1 MIQNMAKTFFLM
13 IGSIVFLSSTHAL
26 PQDRDEIFYLS
37 SDEADISQSKNK
49 GLFKGHVKI
58 DQGSS
63 HLRSAEA
70 ETHGDENNKL
80 VKAIAKGNQQKK
92 AHFWTILTQNQ
103 PELHAWADIIYYF
116 PKQNRIE
123 LVGNA
128 EVSQGDNTFKA
139 PKIIY
144 DTEKQH
150 ILTERQENKRTTITF
165 HPEKKS

>member
-1 MIQNMAKTFFLM
+1 MIQNRVNSIVLMMAC
-13 IGSIVFLSSTHAL
+13 IVFLSSTYAL

-37 SDEADISQSKNK
+37 SDEADISQNKNK

-63 HLRSAEA
+63 HLRSDEA
-70 ETHGDENNKL
+70 ETHGDEHNKL
-80 VKAIAKGNQQKK
+80 IKAIAKGNHQKK
-92 AHFWTILTQNQ
+92 AHFWTLLTQNQ
-103 PELHAWADIIYYF
+103 PELHAWAEVIYYF
-116 PKQNRIE
+116 PKKNRIE

-128 EVSQGDNTFKA
+128 EIIQGENTFNA

-150 ILTERQENKRTTITF
+150 ILTERHENKRTTITF
-165 HPEKKS
+165 HPEKKL